1 MIRYIA
7 LLRAINVGGHKVK
20 MDRLRKLFESLGLS
34 NVETFIASGN
44 VNFDSPAEDARTLEK
59 QIEDYLRKSLGFEVA
74 TFVRLVSEL
83 EAIAGYRPFMP
94 PNSVQKATRSTL
106 LSCQTHRAARRNRGS
121 WLSEARLMIFASMGA
136 RSTGCA
142 ARR

>member
-1 MIRYIA
+1 MIRYIV

-44 VNFDSPAEDARTLEK
+44 VIFDSPAEDARTLEK

-74 TFVRLVSEL
+74 TFVRSVSEL

-94 PNSVQKATRSTL
+94 PEFSAEGNSLYIAF
-106 LSCQTHRAARRNRGS
+106 LSDPPSG
-121 WLSEARLMIFASMGA
+121 EAQQRLMAFRSEVDDFASMGA

>member
-44 VNFDSPAEDARTLEK
+44 VIFDSPAEDARTLEK

-74 TFVRLVSEL
+74 TFVRSVSEL

-94 PNSVQKATRSTL
+94 PRIQCRRQLALHRFPVRPTERRGATEAHGL
-106 LSCQTHRAARRNRGS
+106 PKRG
-121 WLSEARLMIFASMGA
+121 
-136 RSTGCA
+136 
-142 ARR
+142 